1 MSVKRRA
8 LLNPMTCERRKSPRR
23 EAHLFTVFR
32 RFLTKEVGPPQI
44 GYTRNISTEGV
55 YFYTQDK
62 VEKGD
67 EIDLTIHLTSDWA
80 EGGNPPKLEGKG
92 NVLRV
97 ERTRK
102 PLPLPVSTG
111 VAVHLT
117 EGLAISFK

>member
-1 MSVKRRA
+1 MSVKSTT
-8 LLNPMTCERRKSPRR
+8 LLNPMTCERRKYPRR

-32 RFLTKEVGPPQI
+32 RLLKKEVGAPQI
-44 GYTRNISTEGV
+44 GYTRDISTEGV

-67 EIDLTIHLTSDWA
+67 QIDLTIHLTTDWA

-102 PLPLPVSTG
+102 PSPLPVSTG
-111 VAVHLT
+111 VAVRVK
-117 EGLAISFK
+117 ERLAISFK